1 MKIYIVRH
9 GETDWNGPRRLQG
22 RSDIPLNETGIEEA
36 KITGEALKDV
46 PFAAAFVSPL
56 TRTRQTAELLIRDR
70 HIPVY
75 EDARIIEMC
84 FGVYEGLSVVNPKY
98 LVKDLVYCDVFLN
111 HPDQYEA
118 PEGGETFYEV
128 CARTQD
134 FLNDLAHRQEY
145 AGKCVLVVSHGGAIH
160 GMLNQLC
167 FGGDVS
173 RFWGERHMENCEV
186 AVVETKD
193 GKLTLLE
200 EGKLYY

>member
-1 MKIYIVRH
+1 M
-9 GETDWNGPRRLQG
+9 
-22 RSDIPLNETGIEEA
+22 
-36 KITGEALKDV
+36 
-46 PFAAAFVSPL
+46 
-56 TRTRQTAELLIRDR
+56 
-70 HIPVY
+70 
-75 EDARIIEMC
+75 
-84 FGVYEGLSVVNPKY
+84 
-98 LVKDLVYCDVFLN
+98 
-111 HPDQYEA
+111 
-118 PEGGETFYEV
+118 

-145 AGKCVLVVSHGGAIH
+145 ADKCVLVVSHGGAIH

-186 AVVETKD
+186 AVVEAKD

>member
-56 TRTRQTAELLIRDR
+56 TRTRQTAEFLIRDR

-75 EDARIIEMC
+75 EDERIIEMS
-84 FGVYEGLSVVNPKY
+84 FGVYEGLSVVNPSY
-98 LVKDLVYCDVFLN
+98 LVKDPVYCDVFLN

-128 CARTQD
+128 CARTQQ
-134 FLNDLAHRQEY
+134 FLDELSHRQEY
-145 AGKCVLVVSHGGAIH
+145 ADKCVLVVSHGGAIH
-160 GMLNQLC
+160 GMLNGLC

-186 AVVETKD
+186 TTLEAKD

-200 EGKLYY
+200 EGRIYY

>member
-98 LVKDLVYCDVFLN
+98 LVKDPVYCDVLLN

-145 AGKCVLVVSHGGAIH
+145 ADKCVLVVSHGGAIH

-186 AVVETKD
+186 TTLEARD
-193 GKLTLLE
+193 GKVTLLE

>member
-36 KITGEALKDV
+36 RITGEALKDE

-56 TRTRQTAELLIRDR
+56 TRARQTAGFLIRDR
-70 HIPVY
+70 KIPVY

-98 LVKDLVYCDVFLN
+98 LVKDPVYCDVFLN
-111 HPDQYEA
+111 HPDRYQA

-134 FLNDLAHRQEY
+134 FLRDLVHRQEY
-145 AGKCVLVVSHGGAIH
+145 ADKCVLVVSHGGAIH

-167 FGGDVS
+167 YGGDVS
-173 RFWGERHMENCEV
+173 RFWGDRHMENCEV
-186 AVVETKD
+186 TTLEARE
-193 GKLTLLE
+193 GKLSLLE
-200 EGKLYY
+200 EGRLYY

>member
-75 EDARIIEMC
+75 RDERIIEMC

-98 LVKDLVYCDVFLN
+98 LVKDPVYCDVLLH
-111 HPDQYEA
+111 HPEQYLSF
-118 PEGGETFYEV
+118 PK
-128 CARTQD
+128 
-134 FLNDLAHRQEY
+134 LILAQ
-145 AGKCVLVVSHGGAIH
+145 
-160 GMLNQLC
+160 
-167 FGGDVS
+167 
-173 RFWGERHMENCEV
+173 
-186 AVVETKD
+186 
-193 GKLTLLE
+193 
-200 EGKLYY
+200 